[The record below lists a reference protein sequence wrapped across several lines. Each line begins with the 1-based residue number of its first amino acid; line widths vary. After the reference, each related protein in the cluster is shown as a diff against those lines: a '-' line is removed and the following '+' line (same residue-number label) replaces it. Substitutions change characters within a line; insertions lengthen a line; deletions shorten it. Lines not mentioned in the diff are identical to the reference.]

1 MRSGPP
7 KIYLFSLIVV
17 SLAIIAAI
25 AYLFTHTPPTT
36 TVRILPPLP
45 TTTPEPSLTPAPLEI
60 YITGAVN
67 HANLRLSLPIGS
79 RVEDAI
85 EAAGG
90 ALDEADLSAV
100 NLAQVLRDG
109 DLVHVPVVGE
119 EMAAIPTPNRPKVFD
134 VNTAT
139 LEELDSLPG
148 IGPAIA
154 ERIIEYREANG
165 AFESVQALINVSG
178 ISERMLVDLREYL
191 VVE

>member
-1 MRSGPP
+1 MRSGTQ
-7 KIYLFSLIVV
+7 KIYVLGLILV

-25 AYLFTHTPPTT
+25 IYLFTNTPPTT
-36 TVRILPPLP
+36 SVQILPPLP
-45 TTTPEPSLTPAPLEI
+45 TATLEPSPTPAPLEI
-60 YITGAVN
+60 YVTGAVKQT
-67 HANLRLSLPIGS
+67 NLRLSMPVGS

-90 ALDEADLSAV
+90 TSDEADLSAI

-109 DLVHVPVVGE
+109 DLVHVPVAGE
-119 EMAAIPTPNRPKVFD
+119 EMASLPTPNRPKVFD

-178 ISERMLVDLREYL
+178 ISERMLADLREYL